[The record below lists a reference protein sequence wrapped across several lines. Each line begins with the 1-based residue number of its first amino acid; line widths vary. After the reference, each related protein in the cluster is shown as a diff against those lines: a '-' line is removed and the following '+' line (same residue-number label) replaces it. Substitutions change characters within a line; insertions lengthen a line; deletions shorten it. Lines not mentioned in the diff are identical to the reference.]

1 MIEESQTPIDDDI
14 LDDIDDSQQLVN
26 LSEIYV
32 SGIEDEESN
41 STGRY
46 FNEIKQFPLLT
57 IEQEVELA
65 KLIENGENDPQAALW
80 ARNKLIESN
89 LRLVVSIAK
98 KYIGRGLLIQDLIQ
112 EGNIGLIRAI
122 KKFDYKRGFKFSTY
136 ATWWIRQA
144 MEQAISEQVRTIRL
158 SARTWE
164 IIGKIFKTQR
174 KLFQKFGRDPTA
186 KEIAKEIELPVE
198 SVLDFLKIAQEPVS
212 LETPVN
218 DEEDSYLGDFVED
231 IDSPTTV
238 DAAIY
243 FILRDK
249 IDEILGTL
257 TEREKQIVSL
267 RFGLADGSIHT
278 LDEIG
283 KTFKLTRERIRQIE
297 SAALR
302 KLRYQ
307 SRLRNLKDF
316 LD

>member
-1 MIEESQTPIDDDI
+1 MFKESQTPIDDDI

-164 IIGKIFKTQR
+164 IIGKIFKTQG

-186 KEIAKEIELPVE
+186 KEIAKEIELPVA

-267 RFGLADGSIHT
+267 RFGLEDGTTHT

-307 SRLRNLKDF
+307 SRLRNLRDF

>member
-186 KEIAKEIELPVE
+186 KEIAKEIELPVA

-243 FILRDK
+243 FILRDE

-267 RFGLADGSIHT
+267 RFGLEDGSTHT

-307 SRLRNLKDF
+307 SRIRNLRDF

>member
-1 MIEESQTPIDDDI
+1 MIEESQIPIDDDI

-98 KYIGRGLLIQDLIQ
+98 KYVGRGLLIQDLIQ

-164 IIGKIFKTQR
+164 IIGKIFNTQG

-186 KEIAKEIELPVE
+186 KEIAKEIELPVA

-243 FILRDK
+243 FILRDE

-267 RFGLADGSIHT
+267 RFGLEDGTTHT

-307 SRLRNLKDF
+307 SRLRNLRDF

>member
-1 MIEESQTPIDDDI
+1 MLKESQTPVDDDI
-14 LDDIDDSQQLVN
+14 LDNIDDPQQLMN
-26 LSEIYV
+26 LPEIYLDD
-32 SGIEDEESN
+32 IAEEDNN
-41 STGRY
+41 SAGMY
-46 FNEIKQFPLLT
+46 FREIKRFPLLT
-57 IEQEVELA
+57 MEQEVELA
-65 KLIENGENDPQAALW
+65 KLIENGENDPEAALW

-98 KYIGRGLLIQDLIQ
+98 KFMGRGMLIQDLIQ

-144 MEQAISEQVRTIRL
+144 MEQALSEQVRTIRL

-164 IIGKIFKTQR
+164 IVGKLFTTQR
-174 KLFQKFGRDPTA
+174 KLFQKFGRDATP
-186 KEIAKEIELPVE
+186 KEIAAEMGMSVE

-212 LETPVN
+212 LEMPIN
-218 DEEDSYLGDFVED
+218 DEEDSYLGDLIED
-231 IDSPTTV
+231 KNSLTPM
-238 DAAIY
+238 DATIEI
-243 FILRDK
+243 ILREK
-249 IDEILGTL
+249 IYEILDNL
-257 TEREKQIVSL
+257 TEREKQIVIR
-267 RFGLADGSIHT
+267 RFGLADGSTHT

-307 SRLRNLKDF
+307 SRLRNLRDF